1 MYVKHLPFRFFP
13 SVWFLWFCT
22 LKLALILN
30 LNPIQSTRK
39 HLLCHLNKET
49 HSFFFFFFFSL
60 IYFYFIFLKKSMVCL
75 WKVFCFFCR
84 TCNLGMEEFCK
95 AWFFFFFLNIKLSFS
110 SCVFVV
116 FSLHIIWRLYTI
128 KTQQQ
133 YYIRP

>member
-49 HSFFFFFFFSL
+49 HSFFFFFSL
-60 IYFYFIFLKKSMVCL
+60 SNLLLFFLKKSMVCL
-75 WKVFCFFCR
+75 WKVFCFFVEPVIWEWR
-84 TCNLGMEEFCK
+84 SFAKHGS
-95 AWFFFFFLNIKLSFS
+95 FFFLNIKLSFS